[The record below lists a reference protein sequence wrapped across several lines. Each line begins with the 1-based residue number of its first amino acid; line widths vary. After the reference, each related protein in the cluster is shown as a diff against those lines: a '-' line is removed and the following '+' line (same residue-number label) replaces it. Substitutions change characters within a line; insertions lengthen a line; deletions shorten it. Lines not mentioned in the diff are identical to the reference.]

1 MIDERRMPHPRIS
14 AAQLRAARAWLEIS
28 QEELAVKAGVG
39 RRAIADFERGARL
52 PYDRTLEQ
60 LRVALE
66 ALGMQFMF
74 EGMRGIGVV
83 DERSVAAN
91 GEE

>member
-1 MIDERRMPHPRIS
+1 MIDERRMPRPHVS

-28 QEELAVKAGVG
+28 QEELAAKAGVG

-60 LRVALE
+60 LQLALE

-74 EGMRGIGVV
+74 EGMRGVGVV
-83 DERSVAAN
+83 DNRADASN
-91 GEE
+91 GAE

>member
-1 MIDERRMPHPRIS
+1 MPHPRIS

-66 ALGMQFMF
+66 ASGMQFMF

-83 DERSVAAN
+83 DKRSGAAN
-91 GEE
+91 GVE